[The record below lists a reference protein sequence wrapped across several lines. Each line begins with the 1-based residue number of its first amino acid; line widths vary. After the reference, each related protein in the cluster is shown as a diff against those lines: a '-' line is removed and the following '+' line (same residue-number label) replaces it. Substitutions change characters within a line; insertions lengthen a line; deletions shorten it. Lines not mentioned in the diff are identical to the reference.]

1 MTMTLTQTIAS
12 AYDVSS
18 LLRVCIRSLEC
29 GATDL
34 PGDGGATANTVKMAS
49 DKTDGLILAL
59 EQLEE
64 TANRR
69 MRDNSHADGA
79 AKLFGQW
86 KAARTGRDAVL
97 KAFVP
102 KHSGE
107 PEELVVIDEL
117 IGRLGEQIAC
127 STPQSDADA
136 AAMLQWC
143 VEDCAGECFDP
154 DYSKALRAVLAYLR
168 KEGAEAN

>member
-1 MTMTLTQTIAS
+1 MTMTLTQTISS
-12 AYDVSS
+12 AYDLSS
-18 LLRVCIRSLEC
+18 VLRVCIRSLE
-29 GATDL
+29 GDAADQ
-34 PGDGGATANTVKMAS
+34 PGDGEATAHTVNLANNMAG
-49 DKTDGLILAL
+49 DLITAL

-86 KAARTGRDAVL
+86 QNAQTGRDAVL
-97 KAFVP
+97 KALGP
-102 KHSGE
+102 KHLDD
-107 PEELVVIDEL
+107 PQELEAIDEL

-143 VEDCAGECFDP
+143 VEDCAGACFDP
-154 DYSKALRAVLAYLR
+154 DYATAQRAVIAYLR
-168 KEGAEAN
+168 KEGAEV